1 MSGERSRGPG
11 SRTGPQ
17 QAARYEGVRAMSDVV
32 PAEAVDTYLSLAL
45 AGEQGP
51 AISYVLDL
59 LHPAT
64 SSMLITDLLAPV
76 QREVGERWHRG
87 ELSTADEHLV
97 TGVSDSTLTALS
109 AAMIRPG
116 LKGLVLVTSAEGD
129 WHCLA
134 ARMFAEQLRD
144 AGREVLYL
152 GPSAPSEDVAAFI
165 ARRRPE
171 AVTVT
176 CNLASSYVGTARVV
190 DAAHAHGVP
199 VLAGGRALDLQRAL
213 HLGSDAWAR
222 DATNAVRVL
231 DQWRGRTPIVDHR
244 PVQLD
249 GGALALDARA
259 VGIGGSA
266 FEELARQLPSQLE
279 HGRYPPARIHADLV
293 DTVRHLAAA
302 RLVDDAAVFVEFQT
316 WLRELYL
323 ARGLAGQ
330 LVEMAAGAVHPYVA
344 EVDTTAADLLSSA

>member
-1 MSGERSRGPG
+1 
-11 SRTGPQ
+11 
-17 QAARYEGVRAMSDVV
+17 MSDVV

-64 SSMLITDLLAPV
+64 SSTLITDLLAPV

-97 TGVSDSTLTALS
+97 TGVSESTLTALS
-109 AAMIRPG
+109 AAMIRPE
-116 LKGLVLVTSAEGD
+116 LTGLVLVMSAEGD
-129 WHCLA
+129 WHSLA
-134 ARMFAEQLRD
+134 ARMFSEQLRA

-165 ARRRPE
+165 ERRRPE

-176 CNLASSYVGTARVV
+176 CNLASTFVGTRRVV

-199 VLAGGRALDLQRAL
+199 VLAGGRALDLHRAV
-213 HLGSDAWAR
+213 HLGADAWAR
-222 DATNAVRVL
+222 DATSAVRVL
-231 DQWRGRTPIVDHR
+231 DQWRARMPIVDHR

-249 GGALALDARA
+249 RGALELDARA

-266 FEELARQLPSQLE
+266 FEELAGQLPSQLE
-279 HGRYPPARIHADLV
+279 NGRYPPARIHADLV

-302 RLVDDAAVFVEFQT
+302 RLVEDATVFVEFQA
-316 WLRELYL
+316 WLRELYV
-323 ARGLAGQ
+323 ARGVPEEVLH
-330 LVEMAAGAVHPYVA
+330 AATGAVRPFVA
-344 EVDTTAADLLSSA
+344 EVDSAAAALLVAA